1 MVKALRTLLLT
12 TTFALASAAQA
23 QTLWTKAEYGM
34 TEGQVKSTFPDVVTA
49 AKPDHLYGGAV
60 GTLVLPGIE
69 VAGHSFHAT
78 FYFVSN
84 KLTQVTLSLDDRAMF
99 DTILITYKGVEEILR
114 AKYGPEIQQQIS
126 RGNLNVAEASWLSGK
141 TNINLFASGVSGDK
155 ASLNINYQVRL
166 AKEAEK
172 L

>member
-1 MVKALRTLLLT
+1 MVKVLRTLLLT
-12 TTFALASAAQA
+12 TTFVLASPAHA

-34 TEGQVKSTFPDVVTA
+34 TEEQVKSTFPDAITA
-49 AKPDHLYGGAV
+49 AKPDHLHGGAV
-60 GTLVLPGIE
+60 GALMLPGIE
-69 VAGHSFHAT
+69 VAGRSFHAT

-99 DTILITYKGVEEILR
+99 DTVLITYKGVEEILR

-126 RGNLNVAEASWLSGK
+126 RGTLNVAEASWLSGK
-141 TNINLFASGVSGDK
+141 TNINLFASGVSGSK
-155 ASLNINYQVRL
+155 ALLNINYQVRL